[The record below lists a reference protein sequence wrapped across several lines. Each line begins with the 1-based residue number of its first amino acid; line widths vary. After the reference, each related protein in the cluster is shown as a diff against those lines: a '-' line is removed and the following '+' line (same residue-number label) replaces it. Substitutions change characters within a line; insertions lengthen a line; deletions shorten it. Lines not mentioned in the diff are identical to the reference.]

1 MYSEVYNFFC
11 TPVRQPHYSV
21 PSYCIIPQNIYIRR
35 RIYYLETSHAEQH
48 PTQNNVSLG
57 KFPFFPPL
65 PLQLIG
71 GQSTLCPIV
80 LSVSNYF
87 SLEYQISQEFI
98 ASCLWDTSNNKK
110 IIDIDKAD
118 LDQSMYQ
125 TRIHSLLK
133 KQQMILEPRMLI
145 VIDNLNFQFIVK
157 NLPIQKIVSKI

>member
-1 MYSEVYNFFC
+1 MQSN
-11 TPVRQPHYSV
+11 TQL
-21 PSYCIIPQNIYIRR
+21 
-35 RIYYLETSHAEQH
+35 RIMSHWE
-48 PTQNNVSLG
+48 S
-57 KFPFFPPL
+57 FPFSDSILPPL

-110 IIDIDKAD
+110 IIDIDKDD
-118 LDQSMYQ
+118 LDQSMYK

-133 KQQMILEPRMLI
+133 KQKMILEPRILI
-145 VIDNLNFQFIVK
+145 VIDPNSPLSPSILHYDAWHTQGTPVAHHCQCTQP
-157 NLPIQKIVSKI
+157 LWYTHGTPT